1 MVAHQYEGVGA
12 FVHSC
17 KGVCSL
23 FLFYAIPQCRS
34 PPPSLKFRFS
44 NFKNTED
51 IRMYYDLR
59 ESGLRI
65 KKLRKQKGL
74 TQEQLADKLNISTSN
89 LGKLERGRQGLSI
102 DLLIELSI
110 FSMCLWTTYCLVVSC
125 RQMLSKDKFTVC

>member
-1 MVAHQYEGVGA
+1 MVAHQYEGAGA
-12 FVHSC
+12 FAHSC

-23 FLFYAIPQCRS
+23 FLFYADPQCRS

-51 IRMYYDLR
+51 IGMYYDLR

-89 LGKLERGRQGLSI
+89 LGKLERGLQGLSI

-110 FSMCLWTTYCLVVSC
+110 FFDVSLDYILLG
-125 RQMLSKDKFTVC
+125 R